1 MCCIV
6 CIFSYICYA
15 MYVVIVVVMKRCCT
29 IILWLSRL
37 SFFFAKFTEPIF
49 FTDVQTAAE
58 KFDFKRLNNP
68 EGGGGAGKIFFSSA
82 TFFV

>member
-1 MCCIV
+1 
-6 CIFSYICYA
+6 

-68 EGGGGAGKIFFSSA
+68 EGGGGGRAKSFSHLLLFCIDMIES
-82 TFFV
+82 VIVYP